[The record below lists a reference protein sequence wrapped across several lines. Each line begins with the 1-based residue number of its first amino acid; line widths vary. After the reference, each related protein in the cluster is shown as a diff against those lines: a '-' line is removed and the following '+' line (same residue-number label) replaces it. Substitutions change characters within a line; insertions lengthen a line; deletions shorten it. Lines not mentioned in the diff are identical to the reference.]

1 METVRLFGLELW
13 KAGFRKAVSALES
26 VIWDAGFPPKIAVT
40 LNVDNVVK
48 IHRSDHL
55 LEMYRCADFVFPDGF
70 PVFMSARLLGKR
82 IEGRVTG
89 ADLFP
94 AICRALAARKGKA
107 FIFGGRPG
115 TEEHIQKELSSKY
128 PDLGV
133 LAYSPAYGFSEG
145 SNEARTA
152 IEMVNAWE
160 PQVVFACLGMPKQEL
175 WAFRYRGELRTKLV
189 LCVGAALD
197 FEVGVVKRAPGLV
210 QAIGREWLWRLCKEP
225 GRLWKRY
232 LIEDLEFLKVL
243 CREFAGNRTFKK

>member
-1 METVRLFGLELW
+1 MATVSLFGLSFW
-13 KAGFRKAVSALES
+13 QTGFRHALCALEAVMWEGGS
-26 VIWDAGFPPKIAVT
+26 PPKIAVT
-40 LNVDNVVK
+40 PNTDHIVK
-48 IHRSDHL
+48 LHRSRAL
-55 LEMYRCADFVFPDGF
+55 LNMYRSADFVFPDGF
-70 PVFMSARLLGKR
+70 PVLVSSRLLGKR

-94 AICRALAARKGKA
+94 AICRALAAGKGKA

-115 TEEHIQKELSSKY
+115 AEEHIQKELSSKY
-128 PDLGV
+128 PDLDV
-133 LAYSPAYGFSEG
+133 LAYSPPYGFSEG

-175 WAFRYRGELRTKLV
+175 WAFRYRGELRTRLV

-197 FEVGVVKRAPGLV
+197 FEVGVVKRAPRLV
-210 QAIGREWLWRLCKEP
+210 QAIGLEWLWRLCKEP

-232 LIEDLEFLKVL
+232 LIEDLEFLKIL